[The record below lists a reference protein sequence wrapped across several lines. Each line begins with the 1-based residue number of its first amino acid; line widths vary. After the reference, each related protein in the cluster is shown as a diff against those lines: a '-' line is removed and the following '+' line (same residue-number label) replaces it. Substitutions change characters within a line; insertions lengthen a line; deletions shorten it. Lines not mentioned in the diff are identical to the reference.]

1 MANGTYTCPE
11 RVERGGYL
19 VAFEGE
25 VMTMDEAV
33 KRGLVAPEEPTKKQP
48 KKLKADW
55 VAEANE
61 LGIELPENATV
72 EQIRELVEAEKG

>member
-1 MANGTYTCPE
+1 MANGTFTCPR

-33 KRGLVAPEEPTKKQP
+33 KRGLVSDEPEEPKRQAKRGTR
-48 KKLKADW
+48 KAS
-55 VAEANE
+55 
-61 LGIELPENATV
+61 
-72 EQIRELVEAEKG
+72 K

>member
-1 MANGTYTCPE
+1 MANGTFICPE

-33 KRGLVAPEEPTKKQP
+33 KRGLVSDKPEEPKGKKR
-48 KKLKADW
+48 KADW
-55 VAEANE
+55 VAEAE
-61 LGIELPENATV
+61 ALGIEVPKDATI
-72 EQIRELVEAEKG
+72 EDIKGLIEAAGE